1 MHHNVD
7 TARNILK
14 ENPQNDSQCK
24 EGHLSV
30 TALPAVAA
38 APQIRWDQPVPL
50 SGDMP
55 ASPGPGWPVCVAPP
69 EH

>member
-14 ENPQNDSQCK
+14 ENPQNDSQRK

-30 TALPAVAA
+30 TALPVVAA
-38 APQIRWDQPVPL
+38 APQI
-50 SGDMP
+50 
-55 ASPGPGWPVCVAPP
+55 
-69 EH
+69 